1 MRSGYVR
8 VLQSPFDVDRVRD
21 GDVLVIPVV
30 DPGSAARLE
39 LLSGF
44 VAEKGDTLSRGA
56 ILCAR
61 CARVRRNTGTKRC
74 LDLDER
80 KTGDGPIGVGV

>member
-8 VLQSPFDVDRVRD
+8 VLQSAFDVDCVRD

-30 DPGSAARLE
+30 DPGLAARLE
-39 LLSGF
+39 PLSGF

-61 CARVRRNTGTKRC
+61 VRRNSGTKRC
-74 LDLDER
+74 VDLDER